1 MQKEKK
7 NLQELAGVYVY
18 NVTEREPLDRPDARL
33 IKEFSCIEGNATI
46 GIAPSATTGQSSR
59 DRHSMLLSHAGSVYN
74 CWWYLKLY
82 SWMVDLCHITH
93 A

>member
-46 GIAPSATTGQSSR
+46 GIAPYATTGQSSR
-59 DRHSMLLSHAGSVYN
+59 DTHSMLRSYTQFVYN
-74 CWWYLKLY
+74 SCR
-82 SWMVDLCHITH
+82 
-93 A
+93 